1 MRNNVK
7 IKYFTFLNRV
17 KENYESSDPDNIL
30 KKLQIDDIN
39 KFNVNI
45 IKLIDDFLI
54 ANEFSL
60 YELQEFCETD
70 CLAIPFSY
78 INENINLNGNKT
90 QSVPIGQIISN
101 IYYSASKKMMTL
113 QLVDL
118 LRDLFYERER
128 LTSNS

>member
-17 KENYESSDPDNIL
+17 KENYESSAPDNIL

-39 KFNVNI
+39 KFNVNL

-70 CLAIPFSY
+70 CMGIPFSY
-78 INENINLNGNKT
+78 INENINLNDNKT
-90 QSVPIGQIISN
+90 LTVPIGQIISN
-101 IYYSASKKMMTL
+101 IYYNASKKMMIL

-128 LTSNS
+128 LISNS